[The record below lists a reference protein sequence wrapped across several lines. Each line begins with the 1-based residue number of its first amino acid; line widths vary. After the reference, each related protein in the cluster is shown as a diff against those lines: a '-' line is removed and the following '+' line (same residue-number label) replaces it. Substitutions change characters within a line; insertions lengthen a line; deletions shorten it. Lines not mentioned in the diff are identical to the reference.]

1 LSEGEKQPIETFHY
15 EINIDDADEYLRF
28 KQIREQEEKEKKR
41 KKRRS
46 ILTLSIVALLMQ
58 LEKLSLQVSYFRLV
72 QFSVEKVIRCGQIL
86 KKYLV

>member
-1 LSEGEKQPIETFHY
+1 LSEGEKKLIETFHY

-46 ILTLSIVALLMQ
+46 IITLSIVALAIVIVFFFVPLDATG
-58 LEKLSLQVSYFRLV
+58 KTFASSIILSLGSIFNR
-72 QFSVEKVIRCGQIL
+72 KGD
-86 KKYLV
+86 